1 MRKEMRIAG
10 YGGQGV
16 VTLSMLIATAASL
29 EAGKFAVQTDAYG
42 PTARGGACYADVV
55 IDDEEIDYP
64 GIIKP
69 DYLILFSK
77 DAVSSYARSI
87 KSDGIILFDPTTVKK
102 VPGKA
107 KKYGLPVQQI
117 ALDEFGKSVFANVI
131 MFAAFLKITDLLPLD
146 AARNIVKQSVPQKA
160 LDINMK
166 AFDRGIELAEGLM
179 SAE

>member
-16 VTLSMLIATAASL
+16 VTLSMLITTAASL
-29 EAGKFAVQTDAYG
+29 AAGKFSVQTDAYG

-87 KSDGIILFDPTTVKK
+87 KPDGIIFTDPTTVKK
-102 VPGKA
+102 VPGKV
-107 KKYGLPVQQI
+107 KRYELPVQQI

-131 MFAAFLKITDLLPLD
+131 MFSAFLKITDLLPLD
-146 AARNIVKQSVPQKA
+146 AARNIVRESVPKKA
-160 LDINMK
+160 IDVNMK
-166 AFDRGIELAEGLM
+166 AFDRGIELADQAM
-179 SAE
+179 SE